1 MRRNPLAA
9 CICLLVR
16 FFYLVVNLP
25 QILLSDNV
33 AATFHRAPGT
43 DALRCYRR
51 TTIIMETMRF
61 GCSMQ

>member
-9 CICLLVR
+9 CICLLLR
-16 FFYLVVNLP
+16 FFYQVVNLP

-33 AATFHRAPGT
+33 AATLHRTPGLNAP
-43 DALRCYRR
+43 RCYRR
-51 TTIIMETMRF
+51 TTIIMETRRF